1 MTKNTNVVNWCVSLL
16 GIQVFQLQRIFNNFI
31 DKFFQLR
38 DCHIRYYN
46 SACYTNTMNL
56 DSAVFYSDDI
66 DRAISFY
73 KDVIG
78 LKVDYIQEGIFA
90 SFWFENDVRL
100 GIKKAVEGREIPG
113 TQSIFIAVTSIEKLY
128 EAYKRKQ
135 VIFYKKLV
143 EFDWGKQF
151 SILDPDGNKVLFI
164 ERI

>member
-1 MTKNTNVVNWCVSLL
+1 
-16 GIQVFQLQRIFNNFI
+16 
-31 DKFFQLR
+31 
-38 DCHIRYYN
+38 
-46 SACYTNTMNL
+46 MNL